1 MQKAIRL
8 NDGHV
13 VTLGLLAQKDG
24 TRKGYLSKRSA
35 DNPKWQTKWFALLQN
50 LLFYFESDSSP
61 RPSGL
66 YLLEGSICKRAPSP
80 KRGTSSKESGE
91 KQRHSRSRRRR
102 NVLRRQ
108 PTRISKTFRLVAIE
122 LTGMTA
128 TLEVSFSII
137 RTEIGTVAP
146 APQTWMGKP
155 EDLTTLRD
163 RVESKRLFHHPCRLI
178 I

>member
-13 VTLGLLAQKDG
+13 VSLGLLAQRDG
-24 TRKGYLSKRSA
+24 TRKGYLSKRSS

-50 LLFYFESDSSP
+50 LLFYFESDSSS

-66 YLLEGSICKRAPSP
+66 YLLEGSICKRMPSP
-80 KRGTSSKESGE
+80 KRGTSSKESD
-91 KQRHSRSRRRR
+91 KQRHSRSGRRR

-122 LTGMTA
+122 LTGMAA

-137 RTEIGTVAP
+137 RTEIC
-146 APQTWMGKP
+146 
-155 EDLTTLRD
+155 TL
-163 RVESKRLFHHPCRLI
+163 LHHPLHTLP
-178 I
+178 